1 MISAVYHVLHDEALA
16 VYLSDSSSSETTVW
30 PQGLGLV
37 YTLRPDSSQNT
48 MTSKS
53 VKGVEASMANVS
65 ADSIGDFYTRHPYP
79 PPLENLDRAR
89 DLWQDVNVHR
99 AEHHLFWPHKEYRSD
114 IDVLVA
120 GCGTWQAAKYALCH
134 PDARVVAID
143 ISRTSL
149 DHTDRLKQKYDLTNL
164 EIQQLPIENAQN
176 LDHQFDMIIST
187 GVLHHLVDPDAGL
200 SSLRPLLK
208 PDGAMYLM
216 LYGRYGRTGVL
227 MLQDYCRRLGVGT
240 SEQEISDLTATLSGL
255 PQHHPLLSMMRGAR
269 DALNAQN
276 LVDALL
282 NPRDRVYSVPE
293 LFDFIERND
302 LMLTRWYSQ
311 AGYSPRCGAIVQTPH
326 ASRLLALSERDQYAE
341 MELWR
346 GLMANHDIVV
356 HPNDGDKDRLKVR
369 FDDDRYL
376 RYVPIRRTW
385 TICAEH
391 NLPPGAAGVLVNQM
405 TTFPDIYLPVNALEK
420 QIYEAIDGRRSISE
434 IIEQVGDTASPV
446 ASAFF
451 EKLWWYDQTVYDTSK
466 AQ

>member
-1 MISAVYHVLHDEALA
+1 MS
-16 VYLSDSSSSETTVW
+16 
-30 PQGLGLV
+30 
-37 YTLRPDSSQNT
+37 
-48 MTSKS
+48 SKS

-65 ADSIGDFYTRHPYP
+65 ADAIGEFYTSHPYP

-89 DLWQDVNVHR
+89 EIWQDVNVHR
-99 AEHHLFWPHKEYRSD
+99 AEHHLYWPHKEYRAD

-149 DHTDRLKQKYDLTNL
+149 DHTERLKQKYDLTNL
-164 EIQQLPIENAQN
+164 EIRQLSIENAEN

-200 SSLRPLLK
+200 RSLRPLVK

-240 SEQEISDLTATLSGL
+240 SEQEINDLTATLSL
-255 PQHHPLLSMMRGAR
+255 LSQHHPLVLMMRGSR
-269 DALNAQN
+269 DALNAEN
-276 LVDALL
+276 LVDAVL

-302 LMLTRWYSQ
+302 LLLTRWFLQ
-311 AGYSPRCGAIVQTPH
+311 APYSPHCGSISQTPH
-326 ASRLLALSERDQYAE
+326 ASRLAALSERDQYAQ

-346 GLMANHDIVV
+346 GLMVNHDIVV

-376 RYVPIRRTW
+376 RYVPVRRAW
-385 TICAEH
+385 TMCVEK
-391 NLPPGAAGVLVNQM
+391 NLPPGAAGVLVNQ
-405 TTFPDIYLPVNALEK
+405 TSLFPDIHLPVNALQK
-420 QIYEAIDGRRSISE
+420 RMYAAIDGRRSISE
-434 IIEQVGDTASPV
+434 IIEQVGDTASTV
-446 ASAFF
+446 APAFF
-451 EKLWWYDQTVYDTSK
+451 EKLWWYDQTVFDTSK